1 MVRLVAIMA
10 VALVIFLGIGIYSE
24 IWLSKTAQ
32 EISLE
37 VASLEETIKN
47 RKWDEAARLVEN
59 IHKKWSRIED
69 RWDIIVDHR
78 EMDEI
83 DLALTRAIKFI
94 ETESF
99 DLALAEVA
107 VIQHMVLHIA
117 RKESIRVLNI
127 F

>member
-1 MVRLVAIMA
+1 VRLVAIMA
-10 VALVIFLGIGIYSE
+10 VALVIFLGIGRYSE

-37 VASLEETIKN
+37 VASLEETIKD
-47 RKWDEAARLVEN
+47 RKWDEAARLVKD
-59 IHKKWSRIED
+59 IHKKWSSIED